1 MTELKSNK
9 INITLFILLFNI
21 LWLVRV
27 FLIPKPQSDEFNFL
41 IAIIIKFL
49 IFVLFPY
56 LYIKFCYKESPMEVL
71 KLNKNIGKG
80 ILYGIVVSAFVV
92 FLGIII
98 YLFSKGNIH
107 LIGINKK
114 DLFVAFVFAGFMEEV
129 TFRGMILGKLVK
141 LMGFR
146 KANIL
151 TSLLFTFIH
160 MPQSIA
166 SGTVLTKEVL
176 SSLIFIFA
184 WSIIYGV
191 LVKKSNS
198 LWAAIIP
205 HGIWD
210 CAVHIFGY

>member
-1 MTELKSNK
+1 MTERKGNIIK
-9 INITLFILLFNI
+9 IILFLLLFNI

-27 FLIPKPQSDEFNFL
+27 FLIPKSQSDEFNFL
-41 IAIIIKFL
+41 ITVILKFL

-56 LYIKFCYKESPMEVL
+56 LYIKFCYKENPLEIL

-80 ILYGIVVSAFVV
+80 VLNGIVVSAVIA

-107 LIGINKK
+107 LRGLNTK
-114 DLFVAFVFAGFMEEV
+114 DLFVTFVFAGFMEEV
-129 TFRGMILGKLVK
+129 AFRGMILGKLVQ
-141 LMGFR
+141 LMNFK

-166 SGTVLTKEVL
+166 SGTILTQAVL
-176 SSLIFIFA
+176 SSLVIIFI

-210 CAVHIFGY
+210 CAVHILGF

>member
-1 MTELKSNK
+1 MNEQKSNK
-9 INITLFILLFNI
+9 INIALYILVFNI

-27 FLIPKPQSDEFNFL
+27 LLIPKTQSDEINFL
-41 IAIIIKFL
+41 ITIILKFL

-56 LYIKFCYKESPMEVL
+56 LYIKFCYKENPLEVF
-71 KLNKNIGKG
+71 KLNTSIGKG
-80 ILYGIVVSAFVV
+80 VLFGIIVSSIVV
-92 FLGIII
+92 FLAIIV
-98 YLFSKGNIH
+98 YVFSKGNIH
-107 LIGINKK
+107 LIGLNAK
-114 DLFVAFVFAGFMEEV
+114 DLFVAFIFAGFMEEV
-129 TFRGMILGKLVK
+129 TFRGMILGNLVQFMDFK
-141 LMGFR
+141 

-166 SGTVLTKEVL
+166 SGTVFTQAVL
-176 SSLIFIFA
+176 SSLVFIFV
-184 WSIIYGV
+184 WGIIDGV

-210 CAVHIFGY
+210 CAVHILGY

>member
-1 MTELKSNK
+1 MTEMKSNK

-41 IAIIIKFL
+41 ITIILKFL

-56 LYIKFCYKESPMEVL
+56 LYIKFCYKESPLEIL
-71 KLNKNIGKG
+71 KLKKNIGKG
-80 ILYGIVVSAFVV
+80 VLYGIVVSAVV
-92 FLGIII
+92 VVLGIII

-107 LIGINKK
+107 LIGLNTK

-129 TFRGMILGKLVK
+129 AFRGIILGKLVQ

-151 TSLLFTFIH
+151 ASLFFTFIH

-166 SGTVLTKEVL
+166 SGTVLTQEVL
-176 SSLIFIFA
+176 SSLVFIFV

-191 LVKKSNS
+191 LVEKSNS

-210 CAVHIFGY
+210 CAVHILGY